1 MTAPQGTPT
10 AASTLAAGT
19 HECHVPPASTHL
31 TASTPGTRGYATGR
45 ENYLV
50 RLRRIEGQV
59 RGVQKMLADDRWCP
73 DVVNQL
79 AAVTRATQEVAAGLL
94 DDHVRHCVLEA
105 ARDSGEA
112 GQARMDE
119 VAAAIRQVIRL

>member
-1 MTAPQGTPT
+1 MPTTGGAPTS
-10 AASTLAAGT
+10 ST
-19 HECHVPPASTHL
+19 
-31 TASTPGTRGYATGR
+31 
-45 ENYLV
+45 
-50 RLRRIEGQV
+50 
-59 RGVQKMLADDRWCP
+59 
-73 DVVNQL
+73 QL
-79 AAVTRATQEVAAGLL
+79 AAITRATQEVAAGLL

>member
-1 MTAPQGTPT
+1 MTATEGTLIT
-10 AASTLAAGT
+10 APEDAPST
-19 HECHVPPASTHL
+19 HECHLPAAGATRGGSV
-31 TASTPGTRGYATGR
+31 PGTRGYATGR

-59 RGVQKMLADDRWCP
+59 RGVQRMLAEDRWCP

-79 AAVTRATQEVAAGLL
+79 AAITRATQEVAAGLL

-105 ARDSGEA
+105 ARDSGDA

>member
-1 MTAPQGTPT
+1 M
-10 AASTLAAGT
+10 
-19 HECHVPPASTHL
+19 
-31 TASTPGTRGYATGR
+31 
-45 ENYLV
+45 

-59 RGVQKMLADDRWCP
+59 RGVQKMVADDRWCP

-79 AAVTRATQEVAAGLL
+79 AAVTRATEEVAAGLL

-105 ARDSGEA
+105 ARQSGDA

>member
-1 MTAPQGTPT
+1 MAAPQGTRT
-10 AASTLAAGT
+10 AATHLAAGT
-19 HECHVPPASTHL
+19 HECHVPDPGTHHA
-31 TASTPGTRGYATGR
+31 ASTPGTRGYATGR

-79 AAVTRATQEVAAGLL
+79 AAITRATQEVAAGLL
-94 DDHVRHCVLEA
+94 DDHVRHCVLQA

>member
-1 MTAPQGTPT
+1 MAPEATPAT
-10 AASTLAAGT
+10 P
-19 HECHVPPASTHL
+19 VPPS
-31 TASTPGTRGYATGR
+31 TRGYAADR
-45 ENYLV
+45 HSYLI

-59 RGVQKMLADDRWCP
+59 RGVQKMVADDRWCP

-79 AAVTRATQEVAAGLL
+79 AAITRATQEVAAGLL

>member
-1 MTAPQGTPT
+1 MAATESTTATRPT
-10 AASTLAAGT
+10 GAGAHECHLPSGAAAGT
-19 HECHVPPASTHL
+19 TGPA
-31 TASTPGTRGYATGR
+31 TRGYAGR
-45 ENYLV
+45 REDYLV

-59 RGVQKMLADDRWCP
+59 RGVQKMVADDRWCP

-79 AAVTRATQEVAAGLL
+79 AAVTRATEEVAAGLL

-105 ARDSGEA
+105 ARQSGDA

>member
-1 MTAPQGTPT
+1 MTASQGTRTT
-10 AASTLAAGT
+10 ASPLAAGT
-19 HECHVPPASTHL
+19 HECHLPDPRLA
-31 TASTPGTRGYATGR
+31 ASTPGTRGYAAGR

-94 DDHVRHCVLEA
+94 DDHVRHCVLQA

>member
-1 MTAPQGTPT
+1 MAATESTRTTRPT
-10 AASTLAAGT
+10 GAGA
-19 HECHVPPASTHL
+19 HECHLPSDASAATPRPA
-31 TASTPGTRGYATGR
+31 TRGYAGR
-45 ENYLV
+45 REDYLV

-59 RGVQKMLADDRWCP
+59 RGVQKMVADDRWCP

-79 AAVTRATQEVAAGLL
+79 AAVTRATEEVAAALL

-105 ARDSGEA
+105 ARLSGDA

>member
-1 MTAPQGTPT
+1 MAATEGTCDAT
-10 AASTLAAGT
+10 RKDVAGAQ
-19 HECHVPPASTHL
+19 ESHVTS
-31 TASTPGTRGYATGR
+31 TASTETPAPAIRGYAGGR

-59 RGVQKMLADDRWCP
+59 RGVQKMIADDRWCP

-79 AAVTRATQEVAAGLL
+79 AAVTRATEEVAAGLL
-94 DDHVRHCVLEA
+94 DDHVRHCVLDA
-105 ARDSGEA
+105 ARDSSDA

-119 VAAAIRQVIRL
+119 VAAAISQVIRL